1 MSDLALREAHP
12 GSNRVS
18 VRDVV
23 GSWRVARVLGSR
35 DIKVKYKQSAL
46 GPLWLFLQPMGMLV
60 AITIAFSGVTD
71 VNTRGVPYV
80 LFGLV
85 GITVWN
91 FISMTLSVAPT
102 TFASNSTLLKRTT
115 APRPAF
121 VTATVFSNLPLLG
134 ILISVTLLA
143 TFIGHGVELQ
153 MLTLPLLVAWLVV
166 FAWATVLLIAPI
178 AARFRDAIALVPLIV
193 QAGIFVSPV
202 GYDISSAPQNIKLL
216 VSLNPVTGMIEAW
229 RWAILGLEP
238 QWWVVAVGLGWT
250 VLLAVGGWSLFRRLE
265 VRLADFV

>member
-1 MSDLALREAHP
+1 MREAAP
-12 GSNRVS
+12 GTRRLKA
-18 VRDVV
+18 RDVV
-23 GSWRVARVLGSR
+23 TSWPVARILGAR

-46 GPLWLFLQPMGMLV
+46 GPLWLFLQPMGMLL

-71 VNTRGVPYV
+71 VGTRGVPYV

-91 FISMTLSVAPT
+91 FISMTLAVAPT
-102 TFASNSTLLKRTT
+102 AFASNSTLLKRTT

-121 VTATVFSNLPLLG
+121 VTATVLSNVPLLG
-134 ILISVTLLA
+134 ILISVTLIASLL
-143 TFIGHGVELQ
+143 GHGFDLQ
-153 MLTLPLLVAWLVV
+153 MLVLPVLVAWLLV
-166 FAWATVLLIAPI
+166 FAWGAVLVVAPI

-202 GYDISSAPQNIKLL
+202 GYDISTAPSNIKLL
-216 VSLNPVTGMIEAW
+216 VSLNPITGIIEAW
-229 RWAILGLEP
+229 RWALLGLQP
-238 QWWVVAVGLGWT
+238 QWGVVA
-250 VLLAVGGWSLFRRLE
+250 LAVALTVVLVVVGWAIFRRME